1 VRFIDEYI
9 DEYIDR
15 NMENIIQEWQLAS
28 RRDISPF
35 TQRVRTLEK
44 NIGPAKDAM
53 STISQRVET
62 LETRLKKI
70 KEEL

>member
-1 VRFIDEYI
+1 MRFIDEYI

-15 NMENIIQEWQLAS
+15 NMEDIIQEWQLAT
-28 RRDISPF
+28 RRDVTPF

-44 NIGPAKDAM
+44 DIGPAKDAM
-53 STISQRVET
+53 SIISQRVDT
-62 LETRLKKI
+62 LEIRLKKI